1 MASVNSLLC
10 IYNKHILSE
19 ENILSLS
26 LTTKKSI
33 FVRQAFDKENYIM
46 PVGTILEFIS
56 HSHSYHP
63 YYEVHSY
70 KAEFSSEGKPL
81 TLSMTRIQGS
91 TQFKIDGIKLTHH
104 DDGDY
109 LNRKSWNE
117 IFEEDCPIEIT

>member
-1 MASVNSLLC
+1 MYKCLL
-10 IYNKHILSE
+10 NKG
-19 ENILSLS
+19 NILSLS
-26 LTTKKSI
+26 LTIKKSI
-33 FVRQAFDKENYIM
+33 LIRQAFDKENHIM
-46 PVGTILEFIS
+46 PIGTVLEFIS

-70 KAEFSSEGKPL
+70 KAELSSEGKPL